1 MTIFEAYEPTAH
13 LIGSMRMISTNGM
26 VDAIAN
32 DGDDDDFEVED
43 ESDMDNEKSED
54 DELANEIKR
63 VSHKFSSKMI
73 HRMVSGRI

>member
-32 DGDDDDFEVED
+32 DGDDDNFEVED

-54 DELANEIKR
+54 DELANKIKR